1 MPRVYDNEW
10 QGDIKRV
17 LCVCSANMLRSP
29 TMQVVLSSDPFNYN
43 TRSCGTHDY
52 ALIQLT
58 ADLLSWADEI
68 VCADTEHFNRVHYFH
83 DRLAYLKDTP
93 IVNLRI
99 PDIYGYRDP
108 QLVQLIRDRYLEWC
122 DSGEVQ

>member
-10 QGDIKRV
+10 QGETKRV
-17 LCVCSANMLRSP
+17 LCLCSANMLRSP
-29 TMQVVLSSDPFNYN
+29 TMQVVLSAEPFNYN
-43 TRSCGTHDY
+43 TRSAGIYEY
-52 ALIQLT
+52 ALIPLSH
-58 ADLLSWADEI
+58 DLLDWADEI
-68 VCADTEHFNRVHYFH
+68 ICADTEHFHRVHEIL
-83 DRLAYLKDTP
+83 DRLPTREAKP

-122 DSGEVQ
+122 DTGEVQ

>member
-10 QGDIKRV
+10 QGESKRV
-17 LCVCSANMLRSP
+17 LCLCSANMLRSP
-29 TMQVVLSSDPFNYN
+29 TMQVVLSGEPFNYN
-43 TRSCGTHDY
+43 TRSCGTHDF
-52 ALIQLT
+52 ALIPLT

-68 VCADTEHFNRVHYFH
+68 VCADTEHFERVHAIL
-83 DRLAYLKDTP
+83 DRLPTREVKP

-108 QLVQLIRDRYLEWC
+108 QLVQLIGDKYQEWL
-122 DSGEVQ
+122 DNVQ

>member
-1 MPRVYDNEW
+1 MPKIYDNEW

-17 LCVCSANMLRSP
+17 LCLCSANMLRSP

-43 TRSCGTHDY
+43 TRSAGTEEY
-52 ALIQLT
+52 ALIKLT
-58 ADLLSWADEI
+58 ADLLGWADEI
-68 VCADTEHFNRVHYFH
+68 ICADTEHHNRVH
-83 DRLAYLKDTP
+83 DLMGRLPFLRDVP

-108 QLVQLIRDRYLEWC
+108 QLVQLIRDRYLEWI
-122 DSGEVQ
+122 DSREQ

>member
-1 MPRVYDNEW
+1 MPRAYDNEW
-10 QGDIKRV
+10 QGDAKRV

-43 TRSCGTHDY
+43 TRSCGTHDF
-52 ALIQLT
+52 ALIQIT
-58 ADLLSWADEI
+58 ADLLGWADEI
-68 VCADTEHFNRVHYFH
+68 VCADSEHFNRIH
-83 DRLAYLKDTP
+83 DFVDKLPYLKDKV

-108 QLVQLIRDRYLEWC
+108 QLVQLIGERYQEWL
-122 DSGEVQ
+122 DNNVQ